1 MEFTEVEIVEFL
13 YKISPTRT
21 GMVTE
26 GPNDVE
32 KAIIEQHFNYLKS
45 LTNRGIVLVFGRT
58 QNRDAG
64 AFGIVIFRAGS
75 NDEAHSIMNSD
86 PAVKQGVMQAELYP
100 YEVAGLNAS
109 DWQVE

>member
-45 LTNRGIVLVFGRT
+45 LTDRGIVLVFGRT

-75 NDEAHSIMNSD
+75 NDEAHSIMNND

>member
-1 MEFTEVEIVEFL
+1 MEFL
-13 YKISPTRT
+13 YRTLATRT

-26 GPNDVE
+26 EPNDAE
-32 KAIIEQHFNYLKS
+32 KAIIEQHFNYVKS
-45 LTNRGIVLVFGRT
+45 LTDRGIVLLFGRT

-75 NDEAHSIMNSD
+75 DEEAQSIMNSD
-86 PAVKQGVMQAELYP
+86 PAVKQGIMQAALYP
-100 YEVAGLNAS
+100 YKVAGLNAH